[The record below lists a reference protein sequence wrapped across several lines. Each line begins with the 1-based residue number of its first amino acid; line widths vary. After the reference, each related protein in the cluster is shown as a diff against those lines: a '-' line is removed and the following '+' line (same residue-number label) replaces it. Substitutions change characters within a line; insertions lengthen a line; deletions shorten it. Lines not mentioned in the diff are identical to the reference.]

1 MSVNLAIGHSQRM
14 RSVILSVACRFPYF
28 STLSH

>member
-1 MSVNLAIGHSQRM
+1 MSVNLAIDHSKPM
-14 RSVILSVACRFPYF
+14 RSIILSVACRFPYF